1 MTTSILSMVRFD
13 PAKDRARQ
21 CPRMSAWAIRAA
33 VTRYTR
39 VKRQENDMA
48 ADAEQRKLH
57 FDLTNVGLRA
67 QATAAG
73 LVQLCREL
81 ESAGVID
88 QAALTRIKR
97 AIADDIMITA
107 PRSVRKEQF
116 RGEICS
122 RLDGI
127 FSGEQKLG
135 GAEKMAFASEG
146 ALVDPEAG

>member
-1 MTTSILSMVRFD
+1 
-13 PAKDRARQ
+13 
-21 CPRMSAWAIRAA
+21 
-33 VTRYTR
+33 
-39 VKRQENDMA
+39 MA

-81 ESAGVID
+81 QSAGVID
-88 QAALTRIKR
+88 EAALTRIKR
-97 AIADDIMITA
+97 AIADDIVITA

-135 GAEKMAFASEG
+135 SAGKIAFASEG
-146 ALVDPEAG
+146 NLVDPEGS

>member
-1 MTTSILSMVRFD
+1 
-13 PAKDRARQ
+13 
-21 CPRMSAWAIRAA
+21 
-33 VTRYTR
+33 
-39 VKRQENDMA
+39 MA

-81 ESAGVID
+81 QNVGVID
-88 QAALTRIKR
+88 EAALTRIKR
-97 AIADDIMITA
+97 AIADDIVITA
-107 PRSVRKEQF
+107 PRSVRKDQF
-116 RGEICS
+116 RGEICA

-135 GAEKMAFASEG
+135 SAEKMAFASEG
-146 ALVDPEAG
+146 ALIDPEGS